1 MKRAAIY
8 ARFSTE
14 HQSEKSIEDQLRLC
28 EQHRKRNGYS
38 LFGTFQDEARSGT
51 SMLGRDGLER
61 LMQRAKASDFNVLIV
76 ESLDRLSRDPGDL
89 HQIHKQF
96 EFWGIAIESVQK
108 GKTDSLDVAL
118 QGIYNSVFIDNVRAQ
133 VRRGMAGL
141 VERGLHPG
149 GRAYGY
155 SAVPGSPGTLKI
167 VEEEAVIVRRIFES
181 YLDGKTPREI
191 AKELNAEKVPPP
203 RGRYWAAST
212 INGSRQRMNG
222 IIQNSLYS
230 GEVIWNR
237 VRMIKDPS
245 TGRRISRINP
255 KDEWI
260 RKQVP
265 ELRIITQGAFDAA
278 QKLKA
283 ERGGPK
289 PHQKRKPRHLFSS
302 LLECGCCG
310 AGMSVKDRDHGRIR
324 VMCTQAKEAGTC
336 TNKRP
341 YYLDEI
347 EKTVVFGLK
356 EELSRPDAIKR
367 YVQSYNEEMRRL
379 SASSSSL
386 LRKNRNQLAK
396 IDGEIQR
403 AIDAV
408 MRGVLEAEDVRERIA
423 ALKAE
428 NKRLEDEISRIEQSR
443 APIALHPTAITS
455 YLRSVENLEETV
467 RSNSLYAS
475 EESKTALREL
485 VDGVVV
491 SPPDKAEDRMRIE
504 VRGYLSRLVGGDL
517 FPERSSQGG
526 TMVAEEGLEPPTR
539 GL

>member
-1 MKRAAIY
+1 MLEA
-8 ARFSTE
+8 
-14 HQSEKSIEDQLRLC
+14 
-28 EQHRKRNGYS
+28 
-38 LFGTFQDEARSGT
+38 EARHF
-51 SMLGRDGLER
+51 D
-61 LMQRAKASDFNVLIV
+61 VLVV
-76 ESLDRLSRDPGDL
+76 EGLDRLSRDPGDL
-89 HQIHKQF
+89 HQIHKQLD
-96 EFWGIAIESVQK
+96 FWDISLESVHQ
-108 GKTDSLDVAL
+108 GRADSLNVAVHS
-118 QGIYNSVFIDNVRAQ
+118 IYNSMFIGNVRAQ

-141 VERGLHPG
+141 VERGLHAG
-149 GRAYGY
+149 GKAYGY
-155 SAVPGSPGTLKI
+155 CTVPGNRGLLDI
-167 VEEEAVIVRRIFES
+167 VEAEAQIIRRIFQS
-181 YLDGKTPREI
+181 YIDGKTPREI
-191 AKELNAEKVPPP
+191 VKELNAEKVPPP
-203 RGRYWAAST
+203 RGRYWVAST

-222 IIQNSLYS
+222 ILQNSLYS

-237 VRMIKDPS
+237 VKMVKDPS

-255 KDEWI
+255 KEEWI

-265 ELRIITQGAFDAA
+265 ELRIISQDVFDAA

-283 ERGGPK
+283 ERGGPR
-289 PHQKRKPRHLFSS
+289 PHQKRKPRHLLSG
-302 LLECGCCG
+302 LLKCGCCG

-324 VMCTQAKEAGTC
+324 VTCTQAKEAGTC

-347 EKTVVFGLK
+347 EKTVASGLK
-356 EELSRPDAIKR
+356 EELSRPAAIKR
-367 YVQSYNEEMRRL
+367 YVQSYNEEMKRL

-396 IDGEIQR
+396 VDGEIQR

-408 MRGVLEAEDVRERIA
+408 MRGVFEAEDIRERIT

-428 NKRLEDEISRIEQSR
+428 KKRLEGEIGRIEQSR

-467 RSNSLYAS
+467 KSNSIAS
-475 EESKTALREL
+475 QESKMALREL

-491 SPPDKAEDRMRIE
+491 SPPDKAKDRMRIE

-517 FPERSSQGG
+517 FPQRSSQRGKV
-526 TMVAEEGLEPPTR
+526 VAEEGLEPPTR